1 MRAGH
6 GADVP
11 RTQPTPL
18 NLLAGLGLPVSQ
30 PISLEAPGALPD
42 WGAGKGQ
49 QGLSQDRGSCSGT
62 GELEDVQ
69 ALGEVPAPSPG
80 LGGVTRQCSS
90 QQVPPPILSAR
101 SCSSLI
107 ASDLLS
113 YFLPP
118 LTPLQPKWPPHSA
131 SGPFHRPSPA
141 LGCVPHS
148 WILLFSRS
156 LTPSRSPHPCSP
168 AAGQPLPPPFT
179 TADTSGNPCS
189 SLFLF
194 CCFYCLPPG

>member
-62 GELEDVQ
+62 GVLEDVQ

-80 LGGVTRQCSS
+80 LGGVARQCSS
-90 QQVPPPILSAR
+90 QQVPPQ
-101 SCSSLI
+101 SCLPGAALPSS
-107 ASDLLS
+107 
-113 YFLPP
+113 P
-118 LTPLQPKWPPHSA
+118 LTFSPTSFPHSLRFNQ
-131 SGPFHRPSPA
+131 SG
-141 LGCVPHS
+141 
-148 WILLFSRS
+148 LLTLPQDLFMGHPQPWGVS
-156 LTPSRSPHPCSP
+156 LTAGSFCS
-168 AAGQPLPPPFT
+168 
-179 TADTSGNPCS
+179 ADP
-189 SLFLF
+189 
-194 CCFYCLPPG
+194 